1 MRGLKKRP
9 PPLGPGRASSSTRGG
24 GSRRRRRATGEAQ
37 KYNFT
42 GEEEEDED
50 SGNEAENEEICDA
63 QAVSINSGCQGG
75 FPIGVGCAVSGEG
88 GLAFAVQSE
97 ATSPGTGELILTGK
111 IGKSMAESCMV
122 ALSWVK
128 AKSKDIAAWMGL
140 EGGVCLVDLHRPDLD
155 VHVNFPSCEAEKNGP
170 SAGATV
176 ATSLVLL
183 MSGAKLRPNVAISGE
198 VNLRGYLLPIG
209 NVKEKVAAAARQGI
223 THIVL
228 SSANIKQFRR
238 LPTKCRNAVKVRPLL
253 FGFPFL
259 FFTHPPTHP
268 PTHLPSPNTRRSR
281 RTTCWK

>member
-1 MRGLKKRP
+1 MVSFQYTFAG
-9 PPLGPGRASSSTRGG
+9 
-24 GSRRRRRATGEAQ
+24 
-37 KYNFT
+37 
-42 GEEEEDED
+42 EEDESSD
-50 SGNEAENEEICDA
+50 EGEGEICDA
-63 QAVSINSGCQGG
+63 QAVSINSGCLGG

-128 AKSKDIAAWMGL
+128 AKSRDIADWMAL
-140 EGGVCLVDLHRPDLD
+140 EHVVVDLHRPDLD

-198 VNLRGYLLPIG
+198 INLRGYLLPIG
-209 NVKEKVAAAARQGI
+209 AYGVVRRRAARRACRVPHAACRMGQGGRC
-223 THIVL
+223 V
-228 SSANIKQFRR
+228 
-238 LPTKCRNAVKVRPLL
+238 
-253 FGFPFL
+253 
-259 FFTHPPTHP
+259 
-268 PTHLPSPNTRRSR
+268 
-281 RTTCWK
+281 